1 MGSGYGYAQGYD
13 DAMGIGGGG
22 EYGAP
27 PMMMYNNENSQDSL
41 FKMPKNELDFMHE
54 DRDDFTN
61 SLSR

>member
-1 MGSGYGYAQGYD
+1 
-13 DAMGIGGGG
+13 MGIGGGD

-27 PMMMYNNENSQDSL
+27 PMMMYNNEFSQDSL

-61 SLSR
+61 SL